1 MDLHQK
7 KLNDIKVKNR
17 KAEVKKVEEIL
28 TRKHHEKQRNMEFV
42 KQGKW
47 ATLLNATT

>member
-7 KLNDIKVKNR
+7 KLNEIKLKNR

-28 TRKHHEKQRNMEFV
+28 TRKHQEK
-42 KQGKW
+42 
-47 ATLLNATT
+47 